1 MRHSGRL
8 LKVAATTLCI
18 VSFLKVNAQV
28 DSLIN
33 MPNLLL
39 PKFTKS
45 LILFKS
51 GESKQATIN
60 YNIVDEVMVFM
71 QAKAYMVLD
80 HPELIDTVYM
90 ANRKFVPVKNAFY
103 EVILKKPVALYKQH
117 KSYVEL
123 EGYPTGYGAKSQT
136 TAPNYVRQIYG
147 ANGAI
152 DLKIPVGSK
161 FTDDSKYWVSQN
173 GQLVDFDNKRQYL
186 KVFPGKDK
194 EINDYLKQN
203 SVDFKDTE
211 KVRLLVAFTG
221 DLLKL

>member
-1 MRHSGRL
+1 MKCKNYLFMIVLGLMFISP
-8 LKVAATTLCI
+8 VTTL
-18 VSFLKVNAQV
+18 KGQT
-28 DSLIN
+28 DSLVN

-51 GESKQATIN
+51 GEQKKATIN
-60 YNIVDEVMVFM
+60 YNVVDEVMVFM
-71 QAKAYMVLD
+71 QGKTFMVLD
-80 HPELIDTVYM
+80 QPELIDTVYM

-103 EVILKKPVALYKQH
+103 EVILKEPVVLLKQH
-117 KSYVEL
+117 KSYTEL

-152 DLKIPVGSK
+152 DLKIPTGTK
-161 FTDDSKYWVSQN
+161 FTDDSRYWVNQN
-173 GQLVDFDNKRQYL
+173 GQLSDFDSKRQFT
-186 KVFPGKDK
+186 KIFPGKDK
-194 EINDYLKQN
+194 EINDYLKKN

-211 KVRLLVAFTG
+211 KVKLLVVYTA